1 MSAALRE
8 LDDLKRLLEN
18 QTAHLGSSRRR
29 PSSTY
34 SSPRS
39 SAIREGIVSRSMDG
53 GVNGY
58 TSMLSHTEV
67 RRCVAVGQGVG
78 ALPCS
83 ARAGRQEYSVQ
94 LLHQYLRTV

>member
-8 LDDLKRLLEN
+8 LDDLKRLLES

-29 PSSTY
+29 PSSAF

-39 SAIREGIVSRSMDG
+39 SAIRDGSMLGRSVDG

-67 RRCVAVGQGVG
+67 YY
-78 ALPCS
+78 PF
-83 ARAGRQEYSVQ
+83 
-94 LLHQYLRTV
+94 